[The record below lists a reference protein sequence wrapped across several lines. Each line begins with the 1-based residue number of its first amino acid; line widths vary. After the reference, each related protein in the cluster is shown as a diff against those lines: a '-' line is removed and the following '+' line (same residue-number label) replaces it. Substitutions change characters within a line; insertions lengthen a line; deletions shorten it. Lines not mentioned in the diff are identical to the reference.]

1 MQNRVSNMT
10 VPLKTLNQ
18 THSIQGFSM
27 IEAMVACALMAL
39 GLAASVRL
47 SMITLSA
54 AQSVRNLDMASAMA
68 QDLGECWGV
77 QTPLCLAQFKS
88 TASFSPFSNDPSPSW
103 TRTWQETDIS
113 ILGAPSGQ
121 LKELT
126 IKVTWPEGDRTS
138 ELIWVKRRA
147 STPTWVG
154 A

>member
-1 MQNRVSNMT
+1 MA

-54 AQSVRNLDMASAMA
+54 AQSVRNLDMASALA

-121 LKELT
+121 LKELS
-126 IKVTWPEGDRTS
+126 IKVKWPEGDGTS

>member
-1 MQNRVSNMT
+1 MVLSMGVT
-10 VPLKTLNQ
+10 LKALPLAQ
-18 THSIQGFSM
+18 SIKGFSVV
-27 IEAMVACALMAL
+27 EAMLACALMAL

-47 SMITLSA
+47 SMITLAA
-54 AQSVRNLDMASAMA
+54 AQSVRNLDMASALA

-126 IKVTWPEGDRTS
+126 IKVTWPEGDRTA
-138 ELIWVKRRA
+138 ELVWVKRRA

>member
-1 MQNRVSNMT
+1 M
-10 VPLKTLNQ
+10 
-18 THSIQGFSM
+18 
-27 IEAMVACALMAL
+27 EAMVACALMAL

-54 AQSVRNLDMASAMA
+54 AQSVRNLDMASALA

-77 QTPLCLAQFKS
+77 QTPHCLAQFKS

-121 LKELT
+121 LKELS
-126 IKVTWPEGDRTS
+126 IKVTWPEGDRTI
-138 ELIWVKRRA
+138 ELVWVKRRA

>member
-1 MQNRVSNMT
+1 MALNRMH
-10 VPLKTLNQ
+10 Q
-18 THSIQGFSM
+18 THSTQGFSM

-54 AQSVRNLDMASAMA
+54 AQSVRNLDMASALA

-77 QTPLCLAQFKS
+77 QTPLCLDQFKS
-88 TASFSPFSNDPSPSW
+88 TASFAPFSNDPSPTW

-113 ILGAPSGQ
+113 ILGAPSGP

-126 IKVTWPEGDRTS
+126 IKVTWPEGDRSS
-138 ELIWVKRRA
+138 ELVWVKRRA

-154 A
+154 S